1 VKSHLQEMIYPATY
15 DIVLLQNSSFKLRL
29 TASSSGVPINISG
42 YLFDADICYC
52 CDDQGIITSFSP
64 SIVSAVSGI
73 ADLTLS
79 PAQTADFTP
88 GSYSYDVSAT
98 TPNGE
103 RYYWLK
109 GNVTV
114 SGTCS
119 RN

>member
-1 VKSHLQEMIYPATY
+1 MIYPATY
-15 DIVLLQNSSFKLRL
+15 DIVLLQNSTFKLQL
-29 TASSSGVPINISG
+29 VASSSGVPINISG
-42 YLFDADICYC
+42 YLFDADICYI
-52 CDDQGIITSFSP
+52 DDNKEIITSFSP

-73 ADLTLS
+73 ANLTLS
-79 PAQTADFTP
+79 PSQTADFTP
-88 GSYSYDVSAT
+88 GLYSYDVSAT

-109 GNVTV
+109 GSVTV

>member
-1 VKSHLQEMIYPATY
+1 MIYPATY
-15 DIVLLQNSSFKLRL
+15 DIVLLQNSTFKLRIA
-29 TASSSGVPINISG
+29 ASSSGVPINISG
-42 YLFDADICYC
+42 YVFDADICYA
-52 CDDQGIITSFSP
+52 DADMEIITSFTP

-73 ADLTLS
+73 TDLMLL

-88 GSYSYDVSAT
+88 GVYSYDVSAT
-98 TPNGE
+98 APNGE

-109 GNVTV
+109 GSVTV

>member
-1 VKSHLQEMIYPATY
+1 MIYPATY
-15 DIVLLQNSSFKLRL
+15 DIVLLQNSTFKFQL

-42 YLFDADICYC
+42 YLFDADICYISEHRE
-52 CDDQGIITSFSP
+52 IITSFSP
-64 SIVSAVSGI
+64 SIVSAVSGMVN
-73 ADLTLS
+73 LTLS

-88 GSYSYDVSAT
+88 GLYSYDMSAT
-98 TPNGE
+98 APNGE

-109 GNVTV
+109 GGVTV